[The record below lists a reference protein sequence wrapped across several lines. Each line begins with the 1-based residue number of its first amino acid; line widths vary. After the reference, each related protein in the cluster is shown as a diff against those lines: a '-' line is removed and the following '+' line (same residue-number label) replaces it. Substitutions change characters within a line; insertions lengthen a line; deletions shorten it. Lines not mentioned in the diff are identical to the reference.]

1 LTLQTGHIID
11 ALSGG
16 AVCLKLKSEMPWNE
30 KSGLDQRKLFVTA
43 CNTGENSVAEL
54 CRQYGISRQAAYKWL
69 KRFAESGESG
79 LEEKSRAPHCQFQE
93 MLEEVAEEILGMR
106 REHPRWGPKKLK
118 ALLERKGPEI
128 QWPAVSTIGAL
139 LKREGL
145 TVVRRKRMRTPGY
158 SDPLAHADA
167 ANRVWCADFKGWFRC
182 GDGARCDP
190 LTCSD
195 AFSRYLL
202 RVRSVAKA
210 DGPHVKAVFDAVF
223 QEYGLPDAMRT
234 DNGPPFASKAP
245 GGLTK
250 LSMWWLRL
258 GIRHERIAPGCPEQ
272 NGRHERMHQTL
283 KQETASPPRANLRQ
297 QQEAFIAF
305 EREYNYERPHEA
317 LDNRTPAEL
326 YERSVQTYPAR
337 LPELEYPCGVLL
349 RRISQ
354 QGSLKWKCERTFISE
369 VLAREVVGL
378 LEVEDGQ
385 YDVYYGSLLIGRF
398 DVGRQRFHAAARVA
412 PGPGGGREHFGAA
425 ASTTP

>member
-1 LTLQTGHIID
+1 
-11 ALSGG
+11 
-16 AVCLKLKSEMPWNE
+16 
-30 KSGLDQRKLFVTA
+30 
-43 CNTGENSVAEL
+43 
-54 CRQYGISRQAAYKWL
+54 
-69 KRFAESGESG
+69 
-79 LEEKSRAPHCQFQE
+79 
-93 MLEEVAEEILGMR
+93 
-106 REHPRWGPKKLK
+106 
-118 ALLERKGPEI
+118 
-128 QWPAVSTIGAL
+128 
-139 LKREGL
+139 
-145 TVVRRKRMRTPGY
+145 MRTPGY

-412 PGPGGGREHFGAA
+412 PGPGGGREHWWDSRWPLSLAKSVNHVSGL
-425 ASTTP
+425 SVNDVTGLKCQ